1 MQNEDMIAAS
11 EFCVHHK
18 IELTFIESLRDYGLI
33 ETVVIDEKLFLPVT
47 QLQRLEKFYRLH
59 FELDINLE
67 GIETIGHLLD
77 KMNTL
82 QEEIRQLTS
91 RLKAYE

>member
-82 QEEIRQLTS
+82 QDEIRQLTS

>member
-18 IELTFIESLRDYGLI
+18 IELAFIESLREYGLI
-33 ETVVIDEKLFLPVT
+33 ETVIVEEKIFLPIS

-77 KMNTL
+77 KMNTM
-82 QEEIRQLTS
+82 QDQIRELTN
-91 RLKAYE
+91 RLKSYE

>member
-1 MQNEDMIAAS
+1 MQNEDMIPAS

-18 IELTFIESLRDYGLI
+18 IELAFIESLREYGLI
-33 ETVVIDEKLFLPVT
+33 ETILIEEKIFLPVS
-47 QLQRLEKFYRLH
+47 QLERLEKFCRLH

-77 KMNTL
+77 KMNTM
-82 QEEIRQLTS
+82 QDQIRYLTN